1 MCPDV
6 DRGVPSSGAL
16 WPRCGG
22 SQVGKG
28 RAWVSP
34 WWGLKRDRLGAGD
47 MVWGDR
53 TQWVPV
59 PALRT
64 SPCHPGSTLP

>member
-53 TQWVPV
+53 T
-59 PALRT
+59 
-64 SPCHPGSTLP
+64 